1 MQNALALSLL
11 KTTRKDVKIMIRE
24 DLKMTEE
31 QLARRKAYQKDY
43 IKNMY
48 KRFTLRVKITDVEII
63 EKLDSLDNYNE
74 YVKNLILADI
84 KKEAK

>member
-1 MQNALALSLL
+1 
-11 KTTRKDVKIMIRE
+11 MIRE